1 MVPAV
6 PHLRSNSEMDPFPD
20 HVTAISTAN
29 SQDKRKATATS
40 VLALLRLIELAP
52 DLQVAETED
61 RTLILQMH
69 QTETKADD
77 SLIAI
82 NHLLSRLPCLA

>member
-1 MVPAV
+1 
-6 PHLRSNSEMDPFPD
+6 MDPFPD

-29 SQDKRKATATS
+29 SQDKRKTTATS
-40 VLALLRLIELAP
+40 VLALLRLIELANRI
-52 DLQVAETED
+52 AETED

>member
-29 SQDKRKATATS
+29 SQDKRKTTATS
-40 VLALLRLIELAP
+40 VLALLRLIELANRI
-52 DLQVAETED
+52 AETED